1 VWQKAVAVG
10 SSLVAAGPSTAAVG
24 SSTAAGRPHVAQPRL
39 RPSAI
44 GHPSVTIERK
54 HM

>member
-1 VWQKAVAVG
+1 VWQKAVAAG
-10 SSLVAAGPSTAAVG
+10 SSSAAAR
-24 SSTAAGRPHVAQPRL
+24 SSVAAGRPHVAQPRL

-44 GHPSVTIERK
+44 GHPSVTIDRK

>member
-1 VWQKAVAVG
+1 VWQKAV
-10 SSLVAAGPSTAAVG
+10 VAG
-24 SSTAAGRPHVAQPRL
+24 SSTAAIGRPHVAQPRL

-44 GHPSVTIERK
+44 GHPSVAIDRK

>member
-1 VWQKAVAVG
+1 VWQKV
-10 SSLVAAGPSTAAVG
+10 VAAGSSTATAG
-24 SSTAAGRPHVAQPRL
+24 SSAAAGRPHVAQPHL

>member
-1 VWQKAVAVG
+1 VWQKAVA
-10 SSLVAAGPSTAAVG
+10 AR
-24 SSTAAGRPHVAQPRL
+24 SSTAAAGSSAAAGRPRVAQPCL

-44 GHPSVTIERK
+44 GHPSVTIDRK